1 LTDTAWNKDIY
12 DALLLSVFYSYYCRF
27 NSLDLRIKYCKSL
40 DALNKVT
47 LNEGRKLFENNTFKI
62 VDE

>member
-1 LTDTAWNKDIY
+1 
-12 DALLLSVFYSYYCRF
+12 
-27 NSLDLRIKYCKSL
+27 LDLRIKYCKSL
-40 DALNKVT
+40 DAENKVT